1 MDGVTSLHT
10 VVVQQ
15 CEGLYVASLVA
26 ADTESVYEE
35 HHMATWDLVAAST
48 IIASLQLTT
57 RSLN

>member
-1 MDGVTSLHT
+1 MDGVTSPHT

-26 ADTESVYEE
+26 ADTKSVLVE

-48 IIASLQLTT
+48 AITS
-57 RSLN
+57 